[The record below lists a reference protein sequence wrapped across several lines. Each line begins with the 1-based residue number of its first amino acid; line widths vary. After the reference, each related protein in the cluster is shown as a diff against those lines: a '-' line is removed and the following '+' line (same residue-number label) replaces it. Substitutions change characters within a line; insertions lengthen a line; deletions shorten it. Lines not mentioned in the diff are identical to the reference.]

1 MHHGYTAAVC
11 TDTHMKYACER
22 GREVYKG
29 SGFNHSAVQFN
40 TFIDGKATE
49 PLSSFR
55 QIGVFPITEQHS
67 LGLLAAHAHKTH
79 THTHTHTL
87 SHTANHL

>member
-22 GREVYKG
+22 GRELYKG
-29 SGFNHSAVQFN
+29 SGFNHIAVQFN
-40 TFIDGKATE
+40 TFIDGKAAG

-67 LGLLAAHAHKTH
+67 LSLLATHKHTHSLTH
-79 THTHTHTL
+79 T
-87 SHTANHL
+87 HTANHL